1 MNTGFQIIVGSSPA
15 VKELLRLID
24 IFAGSSATV
33 LISGES
39 GTGKEL
45 VAKALHNCSPRR
57 NSPFIPIN
65 CAAIPHDLL
74 ESELFGHRKGAF
86 SGAISDR
93 VGRFE
98 LADGGTL
105 FLDEVGD
112 MPLSLQAKILRVIQ
126 EGVVDPV
133 GSSRQINVDVRV
145 VAATH
150 RDLEAE
156 SAAGRFRE
164 DLYYRLNVLPIAVP
178 PLRDRLEDL
187 GELIEHLAS
196 RVRGSVP
203 FSLDPE
209 LLEFLKSYS
218 WPGNIRELSNI
229 VDRFSVLFS
238 GKLVRWEDVPLQ
250 MLPKKLQETF
260 PKHPVQLQ
268 YCLDSKCSDVVD
280 ADENLAN
287 VMADASRLGLNPLEE
302 IILIATG
309 QRDFPVEGVPL
320 KVHLSE
326 FETKLISHA
335 LNHAGGN
342 ISKTAQLLNLQRTT
356 LVQKLNKLKSRNSSF
371 EYDLIRSMSSVSE
384 LQ

>member
-203 FSLDPE
+203 FSLGPE

-260 PKHPVQLQ
+260 PKHPAQLQ

>member
-1 MNTGFQIIVGSSPA
+1 
-15 VKELLRLID
+15 
-24 IFAGSSATV
+24 
-33 LISGES
+33 
-39 GTGKEL
+39 
-45 VAKALHNCSPRR
+45 
-57 NSPFIPIN
+57 
-65 CAAIPHDLL
+65 
-74 ESELFGHRKGAF
+74 
-86 SGAISDR
+86 
-93 VGRFE
+93 
-98 LADGGTL
+98 
-105 FLDEVGD
+105 
-112 MPLSLQAKILRVIQ
+112 
-126 EGVVDPV
+126 
-133 GSSRQINVDVRV
+133 
-145 VAATH
+145 
-150 RDLEAE
+150 
-156 SAAGRFRE
+156 
-164 DLYYRLNVLPIAVP
+164 
-178 PLRDRLEDL
+178 
-187 GELIEHLAS
+187 
-196 RVRGSVP
+196 
-203 FSLDPE
+203 
-209 LLEFLKSYS
+209 
-218 WPGNIRELSNI
+218 
-229 VDRFSVLFS
+229 
-238 GKLVRWEDVPLQ
+238 

-260 PKHPVQLQ
+260 PKHPAQLQ

>member
-57 NSPFIPIN
+57 SSPFIPIN

-309 QRDFPVEGVPL
+309 QRNFPVEGVPL

>member
-57 NSPFIPIN
+57 SSPFIPIN

-203 FSLDPE
+203 FSLGPE

-309 QRDFPVEGVPL
+309 QRNFPVEGVPL

>member
-203 FSLDPE
+203 FSLGPE